1 MAQKTIIMSLIK
13 QVQQLG
19 EEGVA
24 IKEIAR
30 RVGLSRKTVKKYLR
44 RLENIP
50 LQPDEAG
57 KMTVK
62 ELAAVVYNNDTA
74 PAHNKREKELL
85 EHFEYAKKER
95 HKTGV
100 TKQILWMEYL
110 DLYPDGY
117 QYSQYCNLFGKFLK
131 NTDCA
136 FHWEYKPGEFV
147 QIDFAG
153 KKLSYVNKQTGQV
166 IPCQIFIAVLPY
178 SGLIF
183 CYAVHSQKTD
193 DFVICINA
201 MIKYIG
207 GLARTILCDNLKTA
221 VTKSDRYEPVFTDIC
236 HQLSDHYSTTFS
248 ATRPVHP
255 TDYVNKNIM

>member
-13 QVQQLG
+13 QVRQLKL
-19 EEGVA
+19 EGVA
-24 IKEIAR
+24 IKEITR

-50 LQPDEAG
+50 LQTGQAAKIP
-57 KMTVK
+57 VK
-62 ELAAVVYNNDTA
+62 ELAAIVYNNDTT
-74 PAHNKREKELL
+74 PVCSKREKELL

-100 TKQILWMEYL
+100 NKQILWIEYL

-117 QYSQYCNLFGKFLK
+117 KYSQYCNLLRKYLK
-131 NTDCA
+131 NADCA
-136 FHWEYKPGEFV
+136 FHWEYSPGEFI

-166 IPCQIFIAVLPY
+166 IQCQVFVAVLPY

-207 GLARTILCDNLKTA
+207 GLVQTIVCDNLK
-221 VTKSDRYEPVFTDIC
+221 RIF
-236 HQLSDHYSTTFS
+236 LSKT
-248 ATRPVHP
+248 
-255 TDYVNKNIM
+255 